1 VRLCVLSEKKSA
13 SVEIYCLLSRM
24 FGMLCFSIYDV
35 SRLLPVEH
43 VSSVRKLYSIVEYSM
58 ASTTSLDSPS

>member
-1 VRLCVLSEKKSA
+1 
-13 SVEIYCLLSRM
+13 
-24 FGMLCFSIYDV
+24 MLCFSIYDV